1 MQKKYKIACLGCSF
15 TEGINLDP
23 QQTWPH
29 ILKVWLDKKH
39 DVQSTIYNAG
49 RAGSSVMHNH
59 LSANFLLKEFDP
71 DIFIVQITTYDRSMM
86 FLDPVNE
93 KENDLYKFGYDEDA
107 PDYFKIW
114 DNSKSWIH
122 LSPGLGWAAS
132 KHNNNSD
139 YDWLLEKIYKG
150 DIKDKVNPPISYE
163 QFKNY
168 IALWHEQTD
177 PNEAYRYFYYLHVYS
192 LIDFLKAKGK
202 IVIPFYWLK
211 FRPKFKINLFGERQY
226 ACMESSM
233 GKKFLDKFAVDK
245 GFHLDQKGHIRM
257 MNEFLGPQVLETMK

>member
-93 KENDLYKFGYDEDA
+93 KENDLYKFV
-107 PDYFKIW
+107 I
-114 DNSKSWIH
+114 NSQNCIH
-122 LSPGLGWAAS
+122 C
-132 KHNNNSD
+132 KTC
-139 YDWLLEKIYKG
+139 
-150 DIKDKVNPPISYE
+150 DIKEPSQNIIWVTPE
-163 QFKNY
+163 
-168 IALWHEQTD
+168 
-177 PNEAYRYFYYLHVYS
+177 
-192 LIDFLKAKGK
+192 GGGG
-202 IVIPFYWLK
+202 
-211 FRPKFKINLFGERQY
+211 PKYGN
-226 ACMESSM
+226 M
-233 GKKFLDKFAVDK
+233 
-245 GFHLDQKGHIRM
+245 
-257 MNEFLGPQVLETMK
+257 